1 MIPFGI
7 AAVLLGTI
15 ATSGIGAIA
24 IAAGLVAILAVAGAI
39 VATDAILAN
48 GNYSKSP
55 PLDWT
60 LNVAASMIPFG
71 AAAVALGT
79 IAISGVGAV
88 AIAAGLIAILAVAKT
103 VVETDA
109 ILATGSYSKYPSL
122 DWSKSVSLTMAAFA
136 TGMTVLGGIIVASF
150 GLGAVALAAGSEAVL
165 GVAQT
170 IVDASIILAKG
181 NYTGG
186 PTEKWAKGVALSL
199 GAFSG
204 VYSMLA
210 KNAIFSL
217 FGGGGIGPKEFGESI
232 ITIAD
237 SINIAAKKLS
247 TGNFTGG
254 PKKEWSEGISLAL
267 GGFAPIYAMLQ
278 AEKIMNIFGKGVSV
292 DSFTDAIVAIA
303 TGIKTAATELQG
315 TTVYTQGPKKE
326 WAEGISLALG
336 GFAPVYAMLQAEK
349 IMNIFGKGVSIDS
362 FTGAIVAISKGI
374 KTAATELQGTTVYTD
389 GPKKEWAE
397 GVSIALGGFAPV
409 YAMLQ
414 AEKIMD
420 IFGKGVSID
429 SFTGAIVAISKG
441 IKTAADELAKGK
453 TSYVN
458 GPSKTW
464 AEGVSIA
471 LQAFTGI
478 FQALNANSGWFS
490 GKLEPEDY
498 KKAIKATGEGLVE
511 AAKAIGG
518 EGVVYDITKVPGK
531 DWGDKITGAFMAFIP
546 ALKYINEQSGWF
558 SNGAEDTVTNMAA
571 ISLAIKDASITLA
584 LGNYTTNI
592 DPKWSNGVKLLVNNF
607 LGILKMMSEQDFD
620 YDDEYAHL
628 KSSSNVIVA
637 VSNILNR
644 GKYVEM
650 SKTYMNSLKSNLT
663 IFMSI
668 LQNVG
673 KSDVDKDKLS
683 KTEEL
688 AKSLQKISLILSKGN
703 FDKVIPKAWMDSIR
717 TNLGSFSQMIKSFDS
732 GGLFNIFSDSTSEK
746 VAELANGIIELAKIF
761 NENKV
766 PFDVK
771 KVPSQQWS
779 QGFSTAM
786 NAIMPGLNYIS
797 ENSGLLSNG
806 EEKFKSGVGAIAD
819 SIVSVSRKLATGRF
833 DKVLNPA
840 YFKNLSDSVNTYIN
854 ITKSLE
860 EADADYESISDM
872 ADSMVELAKAYD
884 RLSEALT
891 NLNGQLGSVDMERMT
906 MLKNLSG
913 SIVMLSLMDS
923 AQFESMMTALESKA
937 KIFVD
942 LMKDTE
948 SSAQAGM
955 EKTTTKPT
963 EVKAGTK
970 AGAAPAVKSPTTGG
984 KKESSEQIMTDL
996 KNAISSLNASVGA
1009 IVGVIVGGGDGQ
1021 VSLKEYMAWKTK
1033 GEKDKS
1039 LF

>member
-1 MIPFGI
+1 M
-7 AAVLLGTI
+7 
-15 ATSGIGAIA
+15 
-24 IAAGLVAILAVAGAI
+24 LV
-39 VATDAILAN
+39 
-48 GNYSKSP
+48 
-55 PLDWT
+55 
-60 LNVAASMIPFG
+60 
-71 AAAVALGT
+71 
-79 IAISGVGAV
+79 
-88 AIAAGLIAILAVAKT
+88 
-103 VVETDA
+103 
-109 ILATGSYSKYPSL
+109 
-122 DWSKSVSLTMAAFA
+122 
-136 TGMTVLGGIIVASF
+136 
-150 GLGAVALAAGSEAVL
+150 
-165 GVAQT
+165 
-170 IVDASIILAKG
+170 
-181 NYTGG
+181 
-186 PTEKWAKGVALSL
+186 
-199 GAFSG
+199 
-204 VYSMLA
+204 

-232 ITIAD
+232 IAISD
-237 SINIAAKKLS
+237 SINTAGDKLS
-247 TGNFTGG
+247 NGNFSGG
-254 PKKEWSEGISLAL
+254 PSVKWASGIAIAMGAFGQVYKMLVEGAVMDAFGIGGVSPKSFSEAIVTISQGITDSAAYFAKGTTSYKNGPTKEWAEGVSLAL
-267 GGFAPIYAMLQ
+267 GGFAPIYKMLV

-292 DSFTDAIVAIA
+292 ESFKAAIISISQ
-303 TGIKTAATELQG
+303 GITTAAGE
-315 TTVYTQGPKKE
+315 
-326 WAEGISLALG
+326 
-336 GFAPVYAMLQAEK
+336 FAKPEAQ
-349 IMNIFGKGVSIDS
+349 
-362 FTGAIVAISKGI
+362 VAYKN
-374 KTAATELQGTTVYTD
+374 

-397 GVSIALGGFAPV
+397 GVSA
-409 YAMLQ
+409 
-414 AEKIMD
+414 
-420 IFGKGVSID
+420 
-429 SFTGAIVAISKG
+429 
-441 IKTAADELAKGK
+441 
-453 TSYVN
+453 
-458 GPSKTW
+458 
-464 AEGVSIA
+464 A
-471 LQAFTGI
+471 LQGFTGI
-478 FQALNANSGWFS
+478 FQALNSSSGWFT
-490 GKLEPEDY
+490 GKLEPDDY
-498 KKAIKATGEGLVE
+498 KNAIKSTGEGLVA

-518 EGVVYDITKVPGK
+518 EGVVYDISKVPGK

-650 SKTYMNSLKSNLT
+650 PKAYMNSLKSNVT

-673 KSDVDKDKLS
+673 KSDVDKDKLT

-688 AKSLQKISLILSKGN
+688 SKSLQKISLILSKGN

-955 EKTTTKPT
+955 EKTTAKPT

-996 KNAISSLNASVGA
+996 KNAISSLNSSVGA